1 MKTIEIKIDNKIQ
14 RVFNSKWELIRFLT
28 GEEPKQIKFTKS
40 VLRGMKQIENPK
52 TRVRMTM
59 AETKAMLLDE

>member
-1 MKTIEIKIDNKIQ
+1 LIQFLAADEIE
-14 RVFNSKWELIRFLT
+14 
-28 GEEPKQIKFTKS
+28 PIKFTKS

-52 TRVRMTM
+52 TRVRMSM